1 MANNSA
7 ESSRYPSH
15 HPQRDRQPAANYA
28 TRSVES
34 VGNPTLARAEV
45 EPTFLRCSVRTS
57 STRDRRRLPS
67 TSTPVSVTP
76 SADWPRSSRAAVR
89 YRPRAGDGGIAGS
102 SHWRNRRVGRGEG
115 DRSARLDVAAADDRR
130 GDRAGGTAGL
140 AARDGVRDRPG
151 LPVLAA
157 PRAVAGSRTARGGEV
172 DRFAGGQLS
181 VTRST

>member
-89 YRPRAGDGGIAGS
+89 YRPRAGDGHCGIVPLAEPAGRP
-102 SHWRNRRVGRGEG
+102 WRRRSFS
-115 DRSARLDVAAADDRR
+115 SARRCGCRRSR
-130 GDRAGGTAGL
+130 GDRAAELQDSLLGMGCEIGQGFLFSPPLELSLVRERLMAEGSTGL
-140 AARDGVRDRPG
+140 RVVSSA
-151 LPVLAA
+151 
-157 PRAVAGSRTARGGEV
+157 
-172 DRFAGGQLS
+172 
-181 VTRST
+181 